1 MLQGEDAEIMMR
13 AQTVIKNTRIS
24 LLEQKVANQLSIIA
38 DNKDFQ
44 EQKKARKVLQGLIL
58 STDPCQASFSDI
70 LSQFSTAAKEEAS
83 HADDDAPDS
92 ASEEESKKVKQ
103 EKKVKNESHKEKDR
117 KKMKKEQQ

>member
-1 MLQGEDAEIMMR
+1 MLLGEDPNIMML
-13 AQTVIKNTRIS
+13 AETVIKNTRIS

-92 ASEEESKKVKQ
+92 ASEEVVVKQ
-103 EKKVKNESHKEKDR
+103 EKKVKKENHKEKDR